1 MSRESLLEL
10 VKSDYTK
17 LVPVLALAFYMA
29 FIPHLNYPYAVHID
43 EWVHIAHS
51 NSLLNTGTI
60 FYPDPFTG
68 TGSSGLV
75 GLLELGY
82 HLPFAVFH
90 RISGIS
96 WMDISMYA
104 PSITFVFT
112 VLSVYIFAKRFGFGW
127 EAAFFTCLIPTT
139 VGIMGPA
146 LMVPVAMALMFTA
159 IVLNVAFSSRTF
171 WSYLVICLLICFLVI
186 LHATSAVIVIM
197 LLVPF
202 IILRMKGE
210 FKRSLFVILAIAVPF
225 LVTLPWTYDLIA
237 SQAGSLFTQKPLPA
251 YHDFLKIITGY
262 GYIPIIFCLIGTF
275 VLTAGGDWKNYSLVG
290 GLLIVVAMLAIFYT
304 LHYGVSLVYLRGLIF
319 AMLIIGIVAGAGLM
333 ALRKLELP
341 WLPATRVDKPPI
353 VRAVGISLCLIVL
366 GITLYIAIP
375 DRLDEGY
382 YHMIDEED
390 YEAFVWIRD
399 HVGSNNT
406 KAILDPWKATSFT
419 AITEKYVYTRTHVS
433 RTDKDN
439 EAYDFIRNGS
449 ADTSL
454 LEKNDITI
462 VYTRVYDGINN
473 AEFIPDN
480 PDLVEV
486 RKNVYLLKDAGS
498 S

>member
-1 MSRESLLEL
+1 
-10 VKSDYTK
+10 
-17 LVPVLALAFYMA
+17 
-29 FIPHLNYPYAVHID
+29 
-43 EWVHIAHS
+43 
-51 NSLLNTGTI
+51 
-60 FYPDPFTG
+60 
-68 TGSSGLV
+68 
-75 GLLELGY
+75 
-82 HLPFAVFH
+82 
-90 RISGIS
+90 
-96 WMDISMYA
+96 
-104 PSITFVFT
+104 
-112 VLSVYIFAKRFGFGW
+112 
-127 EAAFFTCLIPTT
+127 
-139 VGIMGPA
+139 
-146 LMVPVAMALMFTA
+146 
-159 IVLNVAFSSRTF
+159 
-171 WSYLVICLLICFLVI
+171 
-186 LHATSAVIVIM
+186 
-197 LLVPF
+197 
-202 IILRMKGE
+202 
-210 FKRSLFVILAIAVPF
+210 
-225 LVTLPWTYDLIA
+225 
-237 SQAGSLFTQKPLPA
+237 
-251 YHDFLKIITGY
+251 
-262 GYIPIIFCLIGTF
+262 
-275 VLTAGGDWKNYSLVG
+275 
-290 GLLIVVAMLAIFYT
+290 
-304 LHYGVSLVYLRGLIF
+304 
-319 AMLIIGIVAGAGLM
+319 MLIIGIVAGAGLM

-366 GITLYIAIP
+366 GMTLYIAIP

-462 VYTRVYDGINN
+462 VYTRVYDGMKNV
-473 AEFIPDN
+473 EFAPDN